1 MKEFFKY
8 VLATVVGLLVAGIIG
23 LFLFFMII
31 GVLVSSSGKTVSVSN
46 NSLLVL
52 NLQGEIVDRAPD
64 SPFENLNIP
73 GLQFARR
80 IGLDDITSSLK
91 KAAVDER
98 IKAIYMD
105 LTYIIGGMASVEE
118 IRNAL
123 KTFKEEC
130 DKPIYAYGEMFGQKA
145 YYLASVADKLIIHP
159 QGAIDFR
166 GLGGQMA
173 FYKNAL
179 DKLGVEMQIVR
190 YGKFKGAVEPYI
202 LEKMSDEN
210 REQTQMYLNSFW
222 NHMLKGISEER
233 EIPVDRLNQYADEV
247 LTFTPGQELVEYKLV
262 DAAKYKNEVLDELR
276 EITGISGTK
285 GIPVVGVSDYADVP
299 VKAAIPSFSR
309 NKIAVI
315 YASGEIGIAL
325 GNAGIDAENLS
336 REIRKVRQDSTYKAI
351 VLRINSPGGSAFYS
365 DVIWHEVKLAA
376 EEKTLV
382 ASFGDVAA
390 SGGYYIGCPAD
401 KIVASPMTITG
412 SIGIFGT
419 VPNAGELLNDKLGIT
434 FDAVGTNEHSN
445 LIPVTRAMT
454 EYERTLIQRYVDEG
468 YKVFLSRVSE
478 GRGMEIPQVDNIG
491 EGRVWSGEHALEFG
505 LVDRFGGL
513 DEAIE
518 LAAEIAGL
526 EEYRTVPLPKMPDPF
541 EELFRTA
548 PDELRTRWLKK
559 ELGENYIR
567 YEQLKKAKHMKGVM
581 ARMPFDIEIY

>member
-8 VLATVVGLLVAGIIG
+8 LLATVAGLFVAGIIG

-31 GVLVSSSGKTVSVSN
+31 GALVSSTEKTVSVSN

-52 NLQGEIVDRAPD
+52 KLQGEIVDRAPND
-64 SPFENLNIP
+64 PFENLNIP

-80 IGLDDITSSLK
+80 IGLDDIASSLK
-91 KAAVDER
+91 KAAVDDR
-98 IKAIYMD
+98 IKGIYLD
-105 LTYIIGGMASVEE
+105 LTYIYGGMASVEE

-130 DKPIYAYGEMFGQKA
+130 DKPIYAYGEMFDQKA

-159 QGAIDFR
+159 QGVIDFR

-190 YGKFKGAVEPYI
+190 YGKFKGAVEPYT
-202 LEKMSDEN
+202 LEQMSDEN
-210 REQTQMYLNSFW
+210 REQTLRYLISLW
-222 NHMLKGISEER
+222 NHMLKGISQER
-233 EIPVDRLNQYADEV
+233 TIPVDRLNQYADEV
-247 LTFTPGQELVEYKLV
+247 LTFTNGQELVDYGLV
-262 DAAKYKNEVLDELR
+262 DAAKYKNDVLDDLR
-276 EITGISGTK
+276 EIAGISGTK
-285 GIPVVGVSDYADVP
+285 GIPVIGVADYANVP
-299 VKAAIPSFSR
+299 VKAAMPAFSR

-315 YASGEIGIAL
+315 YASGEVGIGI
-325 GNAGIDAENLS
+325 GSVGIDSENLS
-336 REIRKVRQDSTYKAI
+336 KELRRVRQDSTYKAI

-401 KIVASPMTITG
+401 KIVASPNTITG

-419 VPNAGELLNDKLGIT
+419 IPNAGELLNDKLGIT
-434 FDAVGTNEHSN
+434 FDAVETNEHSN
-445 LIPVTRAMT
+445 LIPATRAMT
-454 EYERTLIQRYVDEG
+454 EYERTLLQRYVDEG
-468 YKVFLSRVSE
+468 YKIFLSRVSE
-478 GRGMEIPQVDNIG
+478 GRGMEISQVDSIG
-491 EGRVWSGEHALEFG
+491 EGRVWSGEHALDIG
-505 LVDRFGGL
+505 LVDGLGGL
-513 DEAIE
+513 NKAIE

-526 EEYRTVPLPKMPDPF
+526 EEYRTVPLPRIPDPF

-548 PDELRTRWLKK
+548 PDKLRTWWLKK
-559 ELGENYIR
+559 ELGDDYIH
-567 YEQLKKAKHMKGVM
+567 YEQLKKAKQMKGVM
-581 ARMPFDIEIY
+581 ARMPFDIAIY